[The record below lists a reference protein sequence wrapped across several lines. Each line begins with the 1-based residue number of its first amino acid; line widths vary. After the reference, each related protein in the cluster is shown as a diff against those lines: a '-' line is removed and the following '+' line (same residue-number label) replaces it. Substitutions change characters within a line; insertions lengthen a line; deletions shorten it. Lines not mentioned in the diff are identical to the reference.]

1 MEQPTP
7 DAAAQPQP
15 EAQNP
20 APTMSDTVESA
31 HTSSPAAQTTT
42 PLKHVHSLVIDANA
56 IIRNDPT
63 LSTLLAQAEELYT
76 IPAVVSES
84 TPTMHAVVSYEAL
97 LTRVQFAMRRQDL
110 GSKPR
115 GPHFL
120 SSGPPDPSP
129 SSSSPTLRG
138 GPVTSRSC
146 QSPIFTFSPLRTTWR
161 LREMAA
167 TGG

>member
-1 MEQPTP
+1 MEEPTT
-7 DAAAQPQP
+7 DAAAQPQL

-20 APTMSDTVESA
+20 APTMSETVESA

-84 TPTMHAVVSYEAL
+84 THTMPLSRA
-97 LTRVQFAMRRQDL
+97 
-110 GSKPR
+110 KP
-115 GPHFL
+115 
-120 SSGPPDPSP
+120 
-129 SSSSPTLRG
+129 
-138 GPVTSRSC
+138 C
-146 QSPIFTFSPLRTTWR
+146 
-161 LREMAA
+161 
-167 TGG
+167 